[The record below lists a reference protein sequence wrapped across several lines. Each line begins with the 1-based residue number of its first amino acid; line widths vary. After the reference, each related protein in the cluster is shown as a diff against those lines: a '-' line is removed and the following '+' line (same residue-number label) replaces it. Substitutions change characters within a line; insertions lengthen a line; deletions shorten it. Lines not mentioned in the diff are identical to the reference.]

1 MRPPME
7 PRGSR
12 GFQEEYEVRGGKGVM
27 QIENDGRVRG
37 DAAAVRQVSA
47 SLLSNATQEP

>member
-1 MRPPME
+1 
-7 PRGSR
+7 
-12 GFQEEYEVRGGKGVM
+12 M